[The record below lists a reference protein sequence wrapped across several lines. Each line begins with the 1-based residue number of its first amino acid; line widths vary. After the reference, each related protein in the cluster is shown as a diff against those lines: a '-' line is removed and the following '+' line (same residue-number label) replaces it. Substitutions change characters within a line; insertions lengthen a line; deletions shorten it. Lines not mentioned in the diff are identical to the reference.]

1 MGERTTTHVWL
12 GRKLVDQIQELV
24 ASVILLKASQVGV
37 VKNFGCNFHSQVT
50 AAGARALFVVLSH
63 IH

>member
-1 MGERTTTHVWL
+1 M
-12 GRKLVDQIQELV
+12 DQIQELV